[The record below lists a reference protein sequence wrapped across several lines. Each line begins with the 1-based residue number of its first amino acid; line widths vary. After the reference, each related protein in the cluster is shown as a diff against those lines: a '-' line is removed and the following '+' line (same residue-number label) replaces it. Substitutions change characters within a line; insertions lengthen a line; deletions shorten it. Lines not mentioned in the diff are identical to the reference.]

1 MCFEVCMAP
10 LYIRVRGLIRSPGM
24 PDFVYSTTGSAFT
37 NRFREQILS
46 FDCKQ
51 YIAACRET

>member
-1 MCFEVCMAP
+1 
-10 LYIRVRGLIRSPGM
+10 M

-46 FDCKQ
+46 FDCKH
-51 YIAACRET
+51 YILR